1 MLDRQLLV
9 RSRASDE
16 EREEEREQSIRLE
29 ELSNVREERQIS
41 FAAALQTEK
50 ENIERYC
57 EEREREHGSILF
69 RRISSNLQTGSLAY

>member
-1 MLDRQLLV
+1 M

-57 EEREREHGSILF
+57 EKREHRSILF